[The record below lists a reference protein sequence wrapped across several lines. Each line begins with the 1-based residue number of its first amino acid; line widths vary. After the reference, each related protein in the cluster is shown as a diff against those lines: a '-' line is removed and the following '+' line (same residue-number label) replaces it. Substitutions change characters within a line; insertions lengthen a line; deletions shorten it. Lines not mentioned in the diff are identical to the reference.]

1 MPYKTLVQRDRMENL
16 LNRNLDKKSGS
27 NRGALVGQ
35 IIGLTIAIIV
45 IVAVSIPVTNEVIDE
60 ANLTGTTATVVGL
73 IPMFL
78 GLAALVVTT
87 AILAS

>member
-1 MPYKTLVQRDRMENL
+1 MENL
-16 LNRNLDKKSGS
+16 LKRNVQKESGY
-27 NRGALVGQ
+27 NKGALVGQ

-45 IVAVSIPVTNEVIDE
+45 IVAVSIPVVNQVVDD

-78 GLAALVVTT
+78 GLAALVITT
-87 AILAS
+87 AILAG

>member
-1 MPYKTLVQRDRMENL
+1 MSNL
-16 LNRNLDKKSGS
+16 LHKKIRKE
-27 NRGALVGQ
+27 NKCNKGAVVGQ

-45 IVAVSIPVTNEVIDE
+45 IVAVSIPVVDQVITD

-78 GLAALVVTT
+78 GLAALVITT
-87 AILAS
+87 AILSG